1 MSKVAVVIPCLNE
14 EKYIK
19 ACVLSI
25 TSSHLDGI
33 DLSVFVVDGIS
44 TDDTRSIVSELAA
57 TDSRVHLIDNELR
70 VTPVALNLGVK
81 AAAGSDYLIIL
92 GAHAEVDSDFIQEN
106 LATLLRF
113 PEADCVGGIIENE
126 FENEAA
132 RIVGLAMSS
141 PFGVGDATFRTG
153 GKEGFVDTVAFG
165 AYRYDVFKRV
175 GLFDE
180 RLVRNQDDEFNF
192 RVTKSGGKIYFNP
205 TIRSKYFVRSS
216 YSKLSRQY
224 YQYGYWKVFV
234 NRIHHTITTW
244 RQTIPLFFVLFLA
257 SFSVLS
263 FFSSYF
269 SGILFCGILAWFIG
283 AIVAAMSQ
291 KAPTA
296 VWPNLVL
303 VFFILHFFY
312 GLGYAKGILDF
323 ILLKRMPDTQSP
335 NITR

>member
-19 ACVLSI
+19 ACVQSI
-25 TSSHLDGI
+25 TSSNLTGV
-33 DLSVFVVDGIS
+33 DLNVYVVDGIS
-44 TDDTRSIVSELAA
+44 SDATRNIVTEVAA
-57 TDSRVHLIDNELR
+57 SDPRVHLIDNEKR

-81 AAAGSDYLIIL
+81 AAIGSDVLVIL
-92 GAHAEVDSDFIQEN
+92 GAHAEVDKDFIQEN
-106 LATLLRF
+106 LATLKRF
-113 PEADCVGGIIENE
+113 PDAECVGGIIENE
-126 FENEAA
+126 YENEAA

-141 PFGVGDATFRTG
+141 PFGVGNATFRTG

-165 AYRYDVFKRV
+165 AYRYTVFERV

-192 RVTKSGGKIYFNP
+192 RITNSGGKIYFNP
-205 TIRSKYFVRSS
+205 KIRSKYFVRSS
-216 YSKLSRQY
+216 YAKLARQY

-234 NRIHHTITTW
+234 NRIHQTITTW

-257 SFSVLS
+257 
-263 FFSSYF
+263 FFSILAFFNTYF
-269 SGILFCGILAWFIG
+269 SGILFFGILAWLIG
-283 AIVAAMSQ
+283 AVAAAMRQ

-296 VWPNLVL
+296 IWPKLVL

-323 ILLKRMPDTQSP
+323 LIFRKLPDTHSP